1 MAISPTERRDIEW
14 YLLPIGLVVFATFFL
29 SGCASPAGQAGV
41 DRPRDEIVT
50 ASDEPDN
57 RRRARIRLEL
67 AIGYFEQG
75 QTNIA
80 LDELKQSIA
89 ADPTYPALYNMRG
102 LIYMRLND
110 YRFAEESFKQALT
123 LSPRDASVMHN
134 LAWLMCQ
141 QSKYSESTAIFQ
153 QALSNPQYGER
164 AKTYM
169 AQGLCQMRAGTLN
182 EAEKSL
188 MKSYELDAGNPVTT
202 FNLTTLLFKKNDF
215 VRSQFYIRRLNN
227 SQLANA
233 ESLWLG
239 IKVERKLNN
248 MEAASQLGAQ
258 LEKRYA
264 DSPEAISYQRGAFDE

>member
-1 MAISPTERRDIEW
+1 MAYRLTAPKFEVRI
-14 YLLPIGLVVFATFFL
+14 LLAIGLAVFAAFL
-29 SGCASPAGQAGV
+29 LNGCASTSKEVGAGQ
-41 DRPRDEIVT
+41 PRDEIVT
-50 ASDEPDN
+50 ASDEPEA

-89 ADPTYPALYNMRG
+89 ADPTYSAGYNMRG

-110 YRFAEESFKQALT
+110 YRFAEESFNQALA
-123 LSPRDASVMHN
+123 LSPRDASVVHN
-134 LAWLMCQ
+134 LGWLLCQ
-141 QSKYSESTAIFQ
+141 QARYTESSAMFQ
-153 QALSNPQYGER
+153 RALSNPQYGER

-169 AQGLCQMRAGTLN
+169 ALGLCQVRAGALTDA
-182 EAEKSL
+182 EASL
-188 MKSYELDAGNPVTT
+188 MKSYELEAGNPITSY
-202 FNLTTLLFKKNDF
+202 NLSMLLFKRGDY

-227 SQLANA
+227 SQLANS

-248 MEAASQLGAQ
+248 TEALQQLGAQ
-258 LEKRYA
+258 LEKRFA
-264 DSPEAISYQRGAFDE
+264 GSPEAIAFQRGSFDE

>member
-1 MAISPTERRDIEW
+1 
-14 YLLPIGLVVFATFFL
+14 
-29 SGCASPAGQAGV
+29 
-41 DRPRDEIVT
+41 
-50 ASDEPDN
+50 
-57 RRRARIRLEL
+57 
-67 AIGYFEQG
+67 
-75 QTNIA
+75 
-80 LDELKQSIA
+80 
-89 ADPTYPALYNMRG
+89 MRG

-134 LAWLMCQ
+134 LGWLLCQ

-169 AQGLCQMRAGTLN
+169 AQGLCQMRAGTLI

-202 FNLTTLLFKKNDF
+202 FNLTTLLFKNNDF

-248 MEAASQLGAQ
+248 MEAASQLGGQ
-258 LEKRYA
+258 LEKRFA
-264 DSPEAISYQRGAFDE
+264 GSSEAISYQRGAFDE

>member
-1 MAISPTERRDIEW
+1 MAKGSSAWR
-14 YLLPIGLVVFATFFL
+14 YLFPIGLVAFATFL
-29 SGCASPAGQAGV
+29 MSGCASTNGVAGA

-50 ASDEPDN
+50 ASDEPES

-89 ADPTYPALYNMRG
+89 ADSTYSAGYNMRG

-110 YRFAEESFKQALT
+110 YRFAEESFKQAMA
-123 LSPRDASVMHN
+123 LSPRDASVVHN
-134 LAWLMCQ
+134 LGWLLCQ
-141 QSKYSESTAIFQ
+141 QARFPESSVMFQRAI
-153 QALSNPQYGER
+153 ANPQYGER

-169 AQGLCQMRAGTLN
+169 AHGLCQMRAGAPT
-182 EAEKSL
+182 EAELSL
-188 MKSYELDAGNPVTT
+188 MKSYELDAGNPITT
-202 FNLTTLLFKKNDF
+202 FNLTTLLYKRGDY

-248 MEAASQLGAQ
+248 TEAMNQLGAQ
-258 LEKRYA
+258 LEKRFSG
-264 DSPEAISYQRGAFDE
+264 SPEATSYRRGGFDE

>member
-1 MAISPTERRDIEW
+1 MAKSSFIQR
-14 YLLPIGLVVFATFFL
+14 YLFFTGLVAFATIL
-29 SGCASPAGQAGV
+29 TSGCVSTKGEIGA

-50 ASDEPDN
+50 ASDEPES

-89 ADPTYPALYNMRG
+89 ADPTYSAGYNMRG

-110 YRFAEESFKQALT
+110 YPFAEESFKQALA
-123 LSPRDASVMHN
+123 LSPRDSNVVHN
-134 LAWLMCQ
+134 LGWLLCL
-141 QSKYSESTAIFQ
+141 QSKYPESSVMFQ
-153 QALSNPQYGER
+153 RALSNPQYGER

-169 AQGLCQMRAGTLN
+169 AHGLCQIRARLLI
-182 EAEKSL
+182 EAEASL
-188 MKSYELDAGNPVTT
+188 MKSYELDAGNPITA
-202 FNLTTLLFKKNDF
+202 FHLATLLYGRSDY

-248 MEAASQLGAQ
+248 MEALNQLGGQ
-258 LEKRYA
+258 LEKRFSG
-264 DSPEAISYQRGAFDE
+264 SPESAFYQRGAFDE